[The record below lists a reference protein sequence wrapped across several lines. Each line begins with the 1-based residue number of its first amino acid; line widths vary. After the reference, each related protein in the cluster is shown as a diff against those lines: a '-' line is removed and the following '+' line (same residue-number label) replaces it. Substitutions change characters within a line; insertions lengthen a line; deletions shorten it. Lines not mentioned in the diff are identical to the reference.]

1 MSSEAPSWA
10 QMLGRMAAFGV
21 RTARGVTRYREP
33 RGGDDEGRVDEG
45 GCRFWYAAPNSWR
58 VEDQDGV
65 LHVQDSEWT
74 YLRDHDGRMQRMHR
88 PGLGWATF
96 GGHPAT
102 LFGADHDR
110 VERFTRADDFSVP
123 MGPAV
128 PVEVAGRPCWEFTLA
143 PPENTPRKPHPL
155 RIAVDDATGTVLR
168 LEVPELQAYVTVTE
182 FEPDVDL
189 YPALFTWDGPVATD
203 HEDELAAMRQGHEW
217 LEQQDLPVPR
227 WWPAG
232 AGDRPRQECQPGS
245 PTAPARVIRTPAHSA
260 STWRSPGTRLSPDG
274 PSVVNHRGTGR
285 TSQAGGT
292 RTSGRTADGSG
303 AWPLT
308 SHSRKTSW
316 LRWWAQS
323 RPNRPEAPHENLTG
337 PARFAA
343 N

>member
-232 AGDRPRQECQPGS
+232 VAYSTRQGDPHTGAFSVDLEVPGYPSLARWPIGGEPPRYW
-245 PTAPARVIRTPAHSA
+245 ADIA
-260 STWRSPGTRLSPDG
+260 SRRYTHEWSDG
-274 PSVVNHRGTGR
+274 RWQWSLAV
-285 TSQAGGT
+285 
-292 RTSGRTADGSG
+292 DE
-303 AWPLT
+303 PLT
-308 SHSRKTSW
+308 EDELAKVVGSIET
-316 LRWWAQS
+316 
-323 RPNRPEAPHENLTG
+323 E
-337 PARFAA
+337 
-343 N
+343 